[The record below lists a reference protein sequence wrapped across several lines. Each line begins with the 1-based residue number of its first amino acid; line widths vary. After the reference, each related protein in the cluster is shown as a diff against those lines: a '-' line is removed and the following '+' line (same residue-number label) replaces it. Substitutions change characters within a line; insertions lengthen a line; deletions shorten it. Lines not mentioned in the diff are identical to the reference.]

1 MYRHSLRKRVAIAF
15 AMCVAVLS
23 VGWGFAFF
31 AAIRLSEDRVLVRQ
45 LQRAAESYPS
55 LTMNL
60 RGYDNVGSLPESLRE
75 WAQTN
80 PDEGLY
86 EFITEELHVAVLS
99 TDNKKL
105 SIDKEKLSTDNGKP
119 AADNEEPSADNKSP
133 RAFVVF
139 DVAGIEAASSEDWW
153 WLLGITGVVGTLGA
167 LGFGL
172 GILVMR
178 RAIAPVGQLAKIVA
192 DINLEKLSAEDHKRI
207 DSSRF
212 GDDEVGVLAGTIEKT
227 LERISAFVERE
238 RYFTSSA
245 SHELRTPITVI
256 TGALELLEQSELSA
270 SDRKAVDR
278 VRRATLDMKTTIE
291 MFLCLA
297 REMDDGLYDKQFLV
311 MPLVNQAI
319 DQQRYLLSGKFVEV
333 DIEDLANPKVC
344 GHPQAFT
351 IAVNNLV
358 RNAFEHTL
366 NRQGPITI
374 RIKERE
380 LFVTNQVSALVSS
393 QENALVPSQDS
404 ADERHMP
411 TDASSSH
418 GYGLGL
424 GIVQRLCERNGWS
437 FSLHA
442 DEARVVARLSW

>member
-1 MYRHSLRKRVAIAF
+1 MYRYSLRKRVAIAL

-23 VGWGFAFF
+23 VAWGFAFV
-31 AAIRLSEDRVLVRQ
+31 AAIRLSEDRVLVNQ
-45 LQRAAESYPS
+45 LQRAAETYPA

-60 RGYDNVGSLPESLRE
+60 RGYDEVASLPASLRE

-86 EFITEELHVAVLS
+86 EFITEELHVAV
-99 TDNKKL
+99 
-105 SIDKEKLSTDNGKP
+105 IP
-119 AADNEEPSADNKSP
+119 ANNEQ
-133 RAFVVF
+133 RHAFVVF

-153 WLLGITGVVGTLGA
+153 WLFVITGVVGTLGV

-172 GILVMR
+172 GVIVMR
-178 RAIAPVGQLAKIVA
+178 RAVAPVAQLAKVVA
-192 DINLEKLSAEDHKRI
+192 DIDLEHLSAGDHKRI
-207 DSSRF
+207 ESNRF

-227 LERISAFVERE
+227 LERISAFVARE

-256 TGALELLEQSELSA
+256 TGALELLEQSDLSTT
-270 SDRKAVDR
+270 DVEVVDR

-297 REMDDGLYDKQFLV
+297 RETDDGLYDEQFLV
-311 MPLVNQAI
+311 MPLVSRAI
-319 DQQRYLLSGKFVEV
+319 DQQRYLLNGKSVDV
-333 DIEDLANPKVC
+333 DIEDIALPRIC
-344 GHPQAFT
+344 GHPQAFS

-366 NRQGPITI
+366 DGQGPITI
-374 RIKERE
+374 LIKEHE
-380 LFVTNQVSALVSS
+380 LFVINQVSSG
-393 QENALVPSQDS
+393 
-404 ADERHMP
+404 ADGRHTP
-411 TDASSSH
+411 TEASSH

-442 DEARVVARLSW
+442 DEARVAARLSW

>member
-1 MYRHSLRKRVAIAF
+1 MYRHSLRTRVAIAF
-15 AMCVAVLS
+15 AICVAVLS
-23 VGWGFAFF
+23 VAWGFAFF
-31 AAIRLSEDRVLVRQ
+31 GAIKLSEDRVLVHQ
-45 LQRAAESYPS
+45 LHRAAESYPS
-55 LTMNL
+55 LTTNL
-60 RGYDNVGSLPESLRE
+60 RGYDEVGSLPESLRE

-86 EFITEELHVAVLS
+86 EFESEELHVAVLS
-99 TDNKKL
+99 TDQ
-105 SIDKEKLSTDNGKP
+105 EKLSTDNGKP
-119 AADNEEPSADNKSP
+119 SADNEQS

-153 WLLGITGVVGTLGA
+153 WLLVITGVVGTLGA

-172 GILVMR
+172 GLVVMR
-178 RAIAPVGQLAKIVA
+178 RAIAPVAQLAKVVA
-192 DINLEKLSAEDHKRI
+192 DIDVEHLSAEDHKRI
-207 DSSRF
+207 ESSRF

-256 TGALELLEQSELSA
+256 TGALELLEQSDLSA
-270 SDRKAVDR
+270 ADVKVVDR

-297 REMDDGLYDKQFLV
+297 RETDDGLYDKQFLV
-311 MPLVNQAI
+311 MPLVSQAI
-319 DQQRYLLSGKFVEV
+319 EQQRHLLRGELVDVEI
-333 DIEDLANPKVC
+333 DQLANPRVC
-344 GHPQAFT
+344 GHPQAFS

-366 NRQGPITI
+366 AGQGPITI
-374 RIKERE
+374 LIKEQE
-380 LFVTNQVSALVSS
+380 LLVTNQVSALITN
-393 QENALVPSQDS
+393 QERANGRHAPTEAL
-404 ADERHMP
+404 
-411 TDASSSH
+411 SSH

-424 GIVQRLCERNGWS
+424 GIVQRLCERNGWA
-437 FSLHA
+437 FSLHV

>member
-1 MYRHSLRKRVAIAF
+1 MYRHSLRRRVAIAF

-23 VGWGFAFF
+23 VAWGFAFF

-55 LTMNL
+55 LSMNL
-60 RGYDNVGSLPESLRE
+60 RGYDEASSLPESLRE

-86 EFITEELHVAVLS
+86 EFSAEELHVAVLL
-99 TDNKKL
+99 TDH
-105 SIDKEKLSTDNGKP
+105 EKR
-119 AADNEEPSADNKSP
+119 

-172 GILVMR
+172 GVFVMR
-178 RAIAPVGQLAKIVA
+178 RAIAPVAELAKIVA
-192 DINLEKLSAEDHKRI
+192 DIDLEKLSTEDHKRVE
-207 DSSRF
+207 SSRF

-297 REMDDGLYDKQFLV
+297 REIDDGLYDKQFLV

-319 DQQRYLLSGKFVEV
+319 DQQRYLLSGKFVDV

-344 GHPQAFT
+344 GHPQAFS
-351 IAVNNLV
+351 IAVSNLV

-366 NRQGPITI
+366 DRQGRITI
-374 RIKERE
+374 RIKEGE
-380 LFVTNQVSALVSS
+380 LLVTNQVSALFSS
-393 QENALVPSQDS
+393 QENALGPSQDS
-404 ADERHMP
+404 ADERH
-411 TDASSSH
+411 TLTEASSH